1 MQYDDEKINRYL
13 FKKFADFVEDR
24 QSSENHNK
32 RFEYEK
38 TVDDSKSLTFET
50 WKYYLPNYDEEKAK
64 FAYLSLYITHEGKS
78 LNDIKLKLENNES
91 YEILVYLFDYYQVLG
106 NDNIYC
112 LNLINYREIFLK
124 IINRHANI
132 GGVLLDFIYNYLKY
146 KGYKLNTQFKGK
158 I

>member
-13 FKKFADFVEDR
+13 FKKFADFVEDT

-50 WKYYLPNYDEEKAK
+50 WKYYLPNYDEEKAR
-64 FAYLSLYITHEGKS
+64 FAYLSLNISHEGKS
-78 LNDIKLKLENNES
+78 LSEIKLKLENNEP
-91 YEILVYLFDYYQVLG
+91 YEILVNLFGYYPILG
-106 NDNIYC
+106 NSNLYC

-124 IINRHANI
+124 IINRHNNV
-132 GGVLLDFIYNYLKY
+132 GGVLLDFIYNYLRY
-146 KGYKLNTQFKGK
+146 NG
-158 I
+158 

>member
-50 WKYYLPNYDEEKAK
+50 WKYYLPNYDEEK
-64 FAYLSLYITHEGKS
+64 
-78 LNDIKLKLENNES
+78 
-91 YEILVYLFDYYQVLG
+91 
-106 NDNIYC
+106 
-112 LNLINYREIFLK
+112 LNLHI
-124 IINRHANI
+124 
-132 GGVLLDFIYNYLKY
+132 
-146 KGYKLNTQFKGK
+146 
-158 I
+158 